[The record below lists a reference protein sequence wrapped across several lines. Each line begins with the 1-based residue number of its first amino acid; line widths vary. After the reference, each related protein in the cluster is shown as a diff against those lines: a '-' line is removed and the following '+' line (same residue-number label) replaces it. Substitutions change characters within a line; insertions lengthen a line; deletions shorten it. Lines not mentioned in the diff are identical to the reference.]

1 MQPAERAQALIRF
14 LLQREPSATEL
25 RGFDDA
31 TFDAD
36 RFTIKLLCSDEAAER
51 YGDVTQHFI
60 DHLRQ
65 ERSSIA
71 RPHKLAHDL
80 VLLRED
86 LGALQTSFDRMHG
99 QMIEL
104 LRQEDRIGG
113 VFEAIRSIQS
123 DVNKVRTRLDRAEAD
138 MLRMEA

>member
-1 MQPAERAQALIRF
+1 MQPAERARALIRF
-14 LLQREPSATEL
+14 LLQREPSAAEL

-36 RFTIKLLCSDEAAER
+36 RFTIELLCSDEAAER
-51 YGDVTQHFI
+51 YGNVTQCFI

-65 ERSSIA
+65 EQSSIA

-86 LGALQTSFDRMHG
+86 LGALQANFDRMHG

-113 VFEAIRSIQS
+113 VFEAIRSIQA
-123 DVNKVRTRLDRAEAD
+123 DVNKVRARLDRAETD
-138 MLRMEA
+138 MLRIEA